1 MISKVIIKYNIT
13 KKEGKIITSIQKE
26 ELAMIVRF
34 ETEEFEFSRGY
45 KPKGYGCWMIEIDG
59 QVVEFRGTITELRK
73 YISQTYRDKGQAPII
88 QAKILA

>member
-1 MISKVIIKYNIT
+1 
-13 KKEGKIITSIQKE
+13 
-26 ELAMIVRF
+26 MIVRF
-34 ETEEFEFSRGY
+34 ETEEFEFSHGH
-45 KPKGYGCWMIEIDG
+45 KPKGYGWWMVEVDG